1 MPFTAPCVP
10 TGMNAG
16 VSTSPCAVVITPRR
30 ARPSVCVKR
39 NANGGALIDRR
50 IVDPLWF
57 RPQARH
63 QRDAL
68 HDHIDRT
75 HASAHYRKKFLTKDR
90 VLCLTSKSS
99 HP

>member
-30 ARPSVCVKR
+30 AGPSVCVKR
-39 NANGGALIDRR
+39 NANGGALIDRP
-50 IVDPLWF
+50 IVDRLWS
-57 RPQARH
+57 RPQAHR
-63 QRDAL
+63 RDAL

-75 HASAHYRKKFLTKDR
+75 HASARDRKKFLTKDR